1 MILFSV
7 RWAIR
12 LMALC
17 LVLIVGYLGVTG
29 VQVWLTSREQS
40 SATADAILVMG
51 SAEYNG
57 TPSPDLAARL
67 DQALSLYAAKRA
79 PLIAVTG
86 GKEVGDTHTE
96 AGVSAAWLEARGV
109 PAANIV
115 VGSGSDSY
123 QNVASVA
130 PSLKARGVKSL
141 LVVTDPFHEDR
152 AMAIASTFGFIPSPT
167 PTEHSPL
174 RGSGT
179 FSYFLKETVAVA
191 AGRIIGYGTLSNADH
206 PTTTT
211 VGAPSL
217 DRLHLELHLS
227 GVV

>member
-1 MILFSV
+1 
-7 RWAIR
+7 
-12 LMALC
+12 MALC
-17 LVLIVGYLGVTG
+17 VVIIAGYLGVTG

-40 SATADAILVMG
+40 TASADAILVMG
-51 SAEYNG
+51 SAEYDG
-57 TPSPDLAARL
+57 TPSPDLDARL
-67 DQALSLYAAKRA
+67 AQALALFAAKRA

-96 AGVSAAWLEARGV
+96 AGVSAAWLEVRGV
-109 PAANIV
+109 PAGDII

-130 PSLKARGVKSL
+130 PSLKARGVVSL

-152 AMAIASTFGFIPSPT
+152 AMAIASTFGFTPAPT

-174 RGSGT
+174 QGSGT
-179 FSYFLKETVAVA
+179 LSYFLKETVAVA

-211 VGAPSL
+211 VGGPLL
-217 DRLHLELHLS
+217 DRLHSGVHLS